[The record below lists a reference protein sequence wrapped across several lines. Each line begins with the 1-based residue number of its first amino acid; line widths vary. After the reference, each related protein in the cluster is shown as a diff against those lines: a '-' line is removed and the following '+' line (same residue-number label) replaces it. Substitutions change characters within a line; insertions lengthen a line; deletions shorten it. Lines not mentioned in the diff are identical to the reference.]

1 MKRRKE
7 KRREKGFYY
16 YIPEPYS
23 EFKSKCST
31 KERTKTGEPAE

>member
-1 MKRRKE
+1 MKREAKRK
-7 KRREKGFYY
+7 EKGFYY

-23 EFKSKCST
+23 ECKNKCST